1 MGFPPL
7 LESTMQTRPF
17 LSRATAACA
26 AVFLVAGCGS
36 VSLSE
41 APKPRGPVY
50 EAALSGSQEVPP
62 AATSGTGMAEIEHDA
77 ATNKIRWR
85 VTYSGL
91 SGPVT
96 GAHIHGPAAAG
107 QNAAV
112 VVPFS
117 GDLAKTPITGEA
129 TITPAQFGD
138 FAAGLW
144 YVNLHTAKFPGGE
157 VRGQLKRRP

>member
-1 MGFPPL
+1 
-7 LESTMQTRPF
+7 MQTHPF
-17 LSRATAACA
+17 LLRATATCA
-26 AVFLVAGCGS
+26 AVLLVAGCGS

-41 APKPRGPVY
+41 APKPRGAVY

-62 AATSGTGMAEIEHDA
+62 VATSASGMAEVEHDA

-85 VTYSGL
+85 VAYSGL

-107 QNAAV
+107 QNAPV
-112 VVPFS
+112 VVPFT
-117 GDLAKTPITGEA
+117 GDLTKSPITGEA
-129 TITPAQFGD
+129 TITPTQFGD

-144 YVNLHTAKFPGGE
+144 YVNLHTAKSPGGE

>member
-1 MGFPPL
+1 MRTRQFL
-7 LESTMQTRPF
+7 L
-17 LSRATAACA
+17 RATAAGA
-26 AVFLVAGCGS
+26 LAVLVAGCSS

-41 APKPRGPVY
+41 APKARGPVY
-50 EAALSGSQEVPP
+50 EAALSGAQEVPP
-62 AATSGTGMAEIEHDA
+62 ASTSGTGMAEIEHDP
-77 ATNKIRWR
+77 ATNRIRWR
-85 VTYSGL
+85 VTHSGL

-112 VVPFS
+112 VVPFT
-117 GDLAKTPITGEA
+117 GDLAKSPITGEA
-129 TITPAQFGD
+129 VLTPAQFGD

-157 VRGQLKRRP
+157 VRGQLKKRP

>member
-1 MGFPPL
+1 
-7 LESTMQTRPF
+7 MQTRQF
-17 LSRATAACA
+17 LFRATTACA
-26 AVFLVAGCGS
+26 LVVLAAGCSS

-41 APKPRGPVY
+41 APKARGHVH
-50 EAALSGSQEVPP
+50 EAALSGAQEVPP
-62 AATSGTGMAEIEHDA
+62 ATTAGTGMAEVEHDP

-112 VVPFS
+112 VVPFT
-117 GDLAKTPITGEA
+117 GDLTKSPVTGEA
-129 TITPAQFGD
+129 TLTPAQFGD

-157 VRGQLKRRP
+157 VRGQLKKRP